1 MCAEVVF
8 EDTEAE
14 VIVGSQPST
23 YDAATAVDEMQADP
37 IGGRPSPYQNS
48 VVFNESEIQSGR
60 GQARPGPSHTTRHA
74 GPHRA
79 VRSAFPETAVGVGEP
94 FQASGLVPV
103 GVRQGPLEWPGSGD
117 APVPLLRRRP

>member
-48 VVFNESEIQSGR
+48 EGVLEGVIRASSLMSRVWGRVVVR
-60 GQARPGPSHTTRHA
+60 GG
-74 GPHRA
+74 
-79 VRSAFPETAVGVGEP
+79 
-94 FQASGLVPV
+94 
-103 GVRQGPLEWPGSGD
+103 
-117 APVPLLRRRP
+117 

>member
-48 VVFNESEIQSGR
+48 VVFNECGSNRVEARLALAPPTPPGMRVRTGR
-60 GQARPGPSHTTRHA
+60 FAQHSRTR
-74 GPHRA
+74 R
-79 VRSAFPETAVGVGEP
+79 
-94 FQASGLVPV
+94 
-103 GVRQGPLEWPGSGD
+103 
-117 APVPLLRRRP
+117 

>member
-37 IGGRPSPYQNS
+37 IGGRPSPY
-48 VVFNESEIQSGR
+48 
-60 GQARPGPSHTTRHA
+60 
-74 GPHRA
+74 
-79 VRSAFPETAVGVGEP
+79 
-94 FQASGLVPV
+94 
-103 GVRQGPLEWPGSGD
+103 
-117 APVPLLRRRP
+117 